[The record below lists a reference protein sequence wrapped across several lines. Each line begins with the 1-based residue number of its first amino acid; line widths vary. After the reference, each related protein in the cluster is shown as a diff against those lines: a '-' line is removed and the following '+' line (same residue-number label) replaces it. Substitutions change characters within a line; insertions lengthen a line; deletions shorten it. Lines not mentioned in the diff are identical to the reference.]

1 MALEN
6 KQLNSLSIDNDEIS
20 LKELIVKIKEWGV
33 FLKSKWKSIFIFGII
48 GALIGLTIALFE
60 KPTYKAVLTFAME
73 EDKGSGGGLS
83 GALGLAS
90 SFGIDLGGGGG
101 GGAFAASNL
110 TELMKS
116 RLLVEKVLLEPIIIN
131 GKLITLAEYYI
142 QINELRKGWA
152 DNNLLKKIQFLP
164 KADRSNFTL
173 QQDSILQQMHKI
185 LIDKEHLSIMQK
197 DKKVTILS
205 IEVTSENELFSKI
218 FCESIAKETSDFYIE
233 TRSKKSRINVDVLQ
247 KQVDSVRIALNGA
260 ITIVAN
266 ETDNVYNLNPAFN
279 IKGAPSKKKQIDVQA
294 NTAILT
300 NLVVQLELA
309 KITLR
314 KETPLIQLID
324 RPILPLQKE
333 KFGKLKSII
342 LGGFLAGL
350 IYILYLI
357 FGRLFGKITSFN
369 VKINT

>member
-1 MALEN
+1 MVLEN
-6 KQLNSLSIDNDEIS
+6 NQIENSNINNDELSFKEIIS
-20 LKELIVKIKEWGV
+20 IIKEWV
-33 FLKSKWKSIFIFGII
+33 TFLKSKWVLIFIFGII
-48 GALIGLTIALFE
+48 GALIGLTIALSE
-60 KPTYKAVLTFAME
+60 KPTYKAVLTFAMD
-73 EDKGSGGGLS
+73 EDKGGGIS
-83 GALGLAS
+83 GAVGLAS
-90 SFGIDLGGGGG
+90 SFGIDLGGGSG

-110 TELMKS
+110 AELMKS
-116 RLLVEKVLLEPIIIN
+116 RLLVEKVLLAPIAIN
-131 GKLITLAEYYI
+131 GKIISLAEYYI
-142 QINELRKGWA
+142 QINELRESWEKKPT
-152 DNNLLKKIQFLP
+152 LKNIQFLP
-164 KADRSNFTL
+164 NVDRSNFTL
-173 QQDSILQQMHKI
+173 QQDSILQKI
-185 LIDKEHLSIMQK
+185 YKSLINKEHLSIMQK

-233 TRSKKSRINVDVLQ
+233 TKSKKAKINVNVLQ
-247 KQVDSVRIALNGA
+247 RQADSVRNALNGA
-260 ITIVAN
+260 ITGVAN

-342 LGGFLAGL
+342 LGGGL
-350 IYILYLI
+350 
-357 FGRLFGKITSFN
+357 TSFL
-369 VKINT
+369 

>member
-1 MALEN
+1 MAIDNNQIEN
-6 KQLNSLSIDNDEIS
+6 SNIDNDEIS
-20 LKELIVKIKEWGV
+20 LKELIIKIKEWV
-33 FLKSKWKSIFIFGII
+33 SFLKTKWKAIFIAVFI

-60 KPTYKAVLTFAME
+60 KPTYKAILTFAME
-73 EDKGSGGGLS
+73 EDKGSGGGGLS

-101 GGAFAASNL
+101 GAFAASNL
-110 TELMKS
+110 AELMKS

-131 GKLITLAEYYI
+131 GKTITLAEYYI
-142 QINELRKGWA
+142 QINKLREAWDKKPS
-152 DNNLLKKIQFLP
+152 LKNIQFLP
-164 KADRSNFTL
+164 NANRTNFTL
-173 QQDSILQQMHKI
+173 QQDSILQQIHKN

-197 DKKVTILS
+197 DKKITILS
-205 IEVTSENELFSKI
+205 IEVTSETELFSKI

-233 TRSKKSRINVDVLQ
+233 TKSKKAKINVSVLQ
-247 KQVDSVRIALNGA
+247 KQVDSVKNALSGA
-260 ITIVAN
+260 ITGIAY
-266 ETDNVYNLNPAFN
+266 ETDNVYNMNPALN
-279 IKGAPSKKKQIDVQA
+279 IKGAPSKLMQVDVQA

-324 RPILPLQKE
+324 KPILPLQKE

-342 LGGFLAGL
+342 LGGFLAGFL
-350 IYILYLI
+350 YVLYLI
-357 FGRLFGKITSFN
+357 FGRLYKKM
-369 VKINT
+369 VA

>member
-6 KQLNSLSIDNDEIS
+6 NQIINSNIDNDEIS
-20 LKELIVKIKEWGV
+20 LKELVIKIKEWV
-33 FLKSKWKSIFIFGII
+33 AFLKSKWKLIFIAGII
-48 GALIGLTIALFE
+48 GASIGLTIALFE

-73 EDKGSGGGLS
+73 EDKGSGGGGLS

-90 SFGIDLGGGGG
+90 SFGIDLGGAGG

-110 TELMKS
+110 AELMKS

-131 GKLITLAEYYI
+131 GKTITLAEYYI
-142 QINELRKGWA
+142 QINELREAWDKKPS
-152 DNNLLKKIQFLP
+152 LKNIQFLP
-164 KADRSNFTL
+164 NTDRSNFTL
-173 QQDSILQQMHKI
+173 QQDSILQQIHKS

-218 FCESIAKETSDFYIE
+218 FCENLAKETSDFYIE
-233 TRSKKSRINVDVLQ
+233 TKSKKSKINVNVLQ
-247 KQVDSVRIALNGA
+247 KQVDSVRNALNGA
-260 ITIVAN
+260 ITGVAN
-266 ETDNVYNLNPAFN
+266 ETDIVYNLNPAFN

-333 KFGKLKSII
+333 KFGKLKSIF
-342 LGGFLAGL
+342 LGGFLAGFL
-350 IYILYLI
+350 YILYLI
-357 FGRLFGKITSFN
+357 FGRLYRKMIA
-369 VKINT
+369 

>member
-1 MALEN
+1 MALKNNQIEDLD
-6 KQLNSLSIDNDEIS
+6 KDEIT
-20 LKELIVKIKEWGV
+20 LKELIINAKEWV
-33 FLKSKWKSIFIFGII
+33 DFLKSKWKFIFIAGAIGAII
-48 GALIGLTIALFE
+48 GFTIALSE

-73 EDKGSGGGLS
+73 EDKGGGGGGLS
-83 GALGLAS
+83 GALGLAN

-110 TELMKS
+110 AELMKS
-116 RLLVEKVLLEPIIIN
+116 RLLVEKVLLSPILIN
-131 GKLITLAEYYI
+131 GKTISLAEYYI
-142 QINELRKGWA
+142 QINELRLAWDKTPS
-152 DNNLLKKIQFLP
+152 LKNIKFLP
-164 KADRSNFTL
+164 NADRSNFTL
-173 QQDSILQQMHKI
+173 QQDSILQLIHI
-185 LIDKEHLSIMQK
+185 SLIDKEHLNIMQK

-233 TRSKKSRINVDVLQ
+233 TKSKKSKINVNVLQ
-247 KQVDSVRIALNGA
+247 RQTDSVRNSLNGA
-260 ITIVAN
+260 ISQVAN

-300 NLVVQLELA
+300 NLLVQLELA

-324 RPILPLQKE
+324 RPNLPLQKE
-333 KFGKLKSII
+333 KFGKAKSII
-342 LGGFLAGL
+342 LGGSLTGL
-350 IYILYLI
+350 IFIIYLI
-357 FGRLFGKITSFN
+357 FGRLYKKIIS
-369 VKINT
+369 